1 MKCYLLYVWNMT
13 CIFSFMFKT
22 ECEPYG
28 YILCEEKKYSHVQ
41 YVYSLLGD
49 STHISD
55 KLLKEVELL
64 V

>member
-1 MKCYLLYVWNMT
+1 
-13 CIFSFMFKT
+13 MFKT

-28 YILCEEKKYSHVQ
+28 YILCEEKNILVQ
-41 YVYSLLGD
+41 YIYSLLGD